1 MRAWLP
7 SCQCDVESDATP
19 HRAGTPSR
27 CWGESVAGRCII
39 SLFYCISFDC
49 YCFQWI
55 PRANPRGRDALVSP
69 LRAVT
74 ESCPPHRTSLLRVL
88 AVLCS
93 PQFCSALLLLH
104 IVCFLVDRSVAV
116 LLVVD
121 CSRRSF
127 RSTTR
132 PACCCRCGLSHAVSH
147 LKSRAAVIE
156 ECACVRPLTVPLV
169 SPLLSVLSR
178 QLTSLPRPLPHPR
191 CELET
196 CRARALLVF

>member
-1 MRAWLP
+1 MPVRCGIRCY
-7 SCQCDVESDATP
+7 ST
-19 HRAGTPSR
+19 SR
-27 CWGESVAGRCII
+27 GNTFEMLGGECGGAMHHLSF
-39 SLFYCISFDC
+39 LLHSFDC

-156 ECACVRPLTVPLV
+156 ECACVRPLT
-169 SPLLSVLSR
+169 
-178 QLTSLPRPLPHPR
+178 
-191 CELET
+191 EED
-196 CRARALLVF
+196 AG